1 RYKNIACK
9 LKESICKQM
18 TIDGPFGE
26 QFLEGI
32 GDEEK
37 TTYSVKHYQKPILE
51 QGLIFLS
58 DVIVDG
64 KINLL
69 MHDGEESDTTLMP
82 FYQFLD
88 NKDHLYQ
95 NTMAF
100 SASSFNPT
108 YSEEIKG
115 ITWGLESGATFPGF
129 ITVLMSELHNPQAF
143 VTRLEEL
150 ICLADLDGS
159 WWWWP
164 YRLEAQQGEVVRDF
178 GCGKCGWASGLFVSL
193 MISQYFGLKF
203 KKGVLQID
211 PVDNLTFSWKNLK
224 FGQAF
229 ISIECTQSELSISNL
244 SEKPLKISDT
254 KKILHVE
261 KGKTIHIQR

>member
-1 RYKNIACK
+1 
-9 LKESICKQM
+9 
-18 TIDGPFGE
+18 
-26 QFLEGI
+26 
-32 GDEEK
+32 
-37 TTYSVKHYQKPILE
+37 
-51 QGLIFLS
+51 
-58 DVIVDG
+58 
-64 KINLL
+64 
-69 MHDGEESDTTLMP
+69 
-82 FYQFLD
+82 
-88 NKDHLYQ
+88 
-95 NTMAF
+95 F

-261 KGKTIHIQR
+261 KGKTIHIQRRKR